1 MIYDEVNEE
10 DDDKEDDDNSW
21 LQRDVATSQLTTS
34 KKWIETSKSEKQDI
48 DFWKDPTFYLCVHDR
63 DLGGCNISF

>member
-10 DDDKEDDDNSW
+10 DDDEEDDDNGW

-48 DFWKDPTFYLCVHDR
+48 AFEEIRHFICACTTEI
-63 DLGGCNISF
+63 GGMQH